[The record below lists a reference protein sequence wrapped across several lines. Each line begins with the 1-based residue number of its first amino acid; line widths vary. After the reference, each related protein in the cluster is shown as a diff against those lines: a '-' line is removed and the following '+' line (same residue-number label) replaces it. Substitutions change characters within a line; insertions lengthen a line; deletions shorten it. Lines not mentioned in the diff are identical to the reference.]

1 MAEQIV
7 ITNYS
12 CGLAS
17 SGSTQHCSEHRLEM
31 VNVVWRPIHIQIQ
44 IIKIYQDHFPHWR
57 EQMVIAVTRSTK
69 LSSIKTLRYE
79 RMFWFPAPV
88 ARVWPRGP
96 PGARKWEETLDPS
109 SVWAQQLS
117 TGLVL
122 SPSWSPDLVHDTLIL
137 CPQFSYNCFICH
149 LLDIILKRIM

>member
-1 MAEQIV
+1 M
-7 ITNYS
+7 
-12 CGLAS
+12 
-17 SGSTQHCSEHRLEM
+17 
-31 VNVVWRPIHIQIQ
+31 WRPIHIQIQ

-88 ARVWPRGP
+88 ARVWARGP

-109 SVWAQQLS
+109 SAWAQQLS

-149 LLDIILKRIM
+149 LLDNSKEDHVDSRYGSVIAGIHFLSLCDKKVKTAGP